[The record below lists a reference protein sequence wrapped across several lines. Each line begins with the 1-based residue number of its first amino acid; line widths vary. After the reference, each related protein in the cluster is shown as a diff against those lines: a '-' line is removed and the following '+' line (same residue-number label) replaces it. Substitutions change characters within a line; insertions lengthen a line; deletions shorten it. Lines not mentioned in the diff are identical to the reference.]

1 MLGID
6 GWDWA
11 LLVVAGYVAVLSL
24 VRLMRT
30 HHDVVLNQWQE
41 QIRQEGT
48 RQEGLRRSQRR
59 SDATSRSATSDSA
72 ERGKKTEAA

>member
-11 LLVVAGYVAVLSL
+11 LLAVAGYVAVLSL

-30 HHDVVLNQWQE
+30 HHDVVMHQWQE
-41 QIRQEGT
+41 RIRQEGM
-48 RQEGLRRSQRR
+48 RRSQRR
-59 SDATSRSATSDSA
+59 HGDTSHTVTSNSAKG
-72 ERGKKTEAA
+72 GKKTEAA